1 MRALLL
7 ILTLFVGA
15 FSFAQEAKEDV
26 TVQVNGGKMY
36 LVHVA
41 QAGNTL
47 YGMQTV
53 YGVPVADI
61 IKANPGIEKGVKE
74 GATYLIPQ
82 GVTSLKVKDG
92 TTLVKH
98 HVVKGETLYAL
109 TKKYGSDINEVNS
122 VNPEAAAG
130 LKLDQVIYFPVKNT
144 VPAVVKPV
152 ETVATTPVET
162 KVVFSDSIVNYTVKK
177 GETLYT
183 IAKRYMISATDL
195 QKFNNMKS
203 TALTPGSSLKIPV
216 KKEKID
222 QVPIREVSDI
232 PNPKV
237 DQDLLFPK
245 KNEYQIAVLLPF
257 GLDKTLGAG
266 LKNLATEY
274 YMGMNLA
281 VDSLE
286 KLGIKAN
293 INVIDFPI
301 DSAVV
306 VAALKKPEMKSMDLI
321 IGPLIPG
328 AADLV
333 GAFCKKNSIRM
344 VCPSSVN
351 SSILKDNPYVYAAV
365 ASEITQQNIL
375 ASYTISNFKNA
386 QVVLVN
392 VDPKKDADLYNA
404 YRSKYIELATKNGSP
419 KLVEVKLADIGTMIR
434 KDGNTVFVVPTS
446 IEANA
451 VKFIN
456 ALHKLR
462 NKAGSGTISVLGT
475 KDWAGFDDLN
485 GYYKSTYNVQW
496 CTSSDLNY
504 SDQLAEDLLR
514 VYRAEYNA
522 DMTKVSVQGYDI
534 MRYFIPY
541 LFQDKIIN
549 GVIIQNAF
557 EMDQVAPGCG
567 YENKQCFV
575 VKNEEYKLVR
585 KGIYHE

>member
-1 MRALLL
+1 MRSLLL
-7 ILTLFVGA
+7 ILTLFVGSL
-15 FSFAQEAKEDV
+15 SFAQESSKEDV
-26 TVQVNGGKMY
+26 TVQVNDGKLF

-47 YGMQTV
+47 YGMQTT
-53 YGVPVADI
+53 YGVPSADI

-74 GATYLIPQ
+74 GTKYLIPL
-82 GVTSLKVKDG
+82 GVTSLKVKNG
-92 TTLVKH
+92 TTLIKH

-130 LKLDQVIYFPVKNT
+130 LKLDQIIYFPVK
-144 VPAVVKPV
+144 AVPV
-152 ETVATTPVET
+152 EREDPIASVPVET
-162 KVVFSDSIVNYTVKK
+162 KVVFTDSIVNYTVKQ

-183 IAKRYMISATDL
+183 ISKRYMISATDL
-195 QKFNNMKS
+195 QKFNNLKS
-203 TALTPGSSLKIPV
+203 STISPGATLKIPV

-222 QVPIREVSDI
+222 QIPIREVSDV

-237 DQDLLFPK
+237 DQELLFSK
-245 KNEYQIAVLLPF
+245 KSEYQIAVLLPF

-286 KLGIKAN
+286 KLGIKAK

-301 DSAVV
+301 DSAEV
-306 VAALKKPEMKSMDLI
+306 VAALKKPELKTMDLI
-321 IGPLIPG
+321 IGPLIPS

-351 SSILKDNPYVYAAV
+351 SAILKDNPYVYAAV

-375 ASYTISNFKNA
+375 ARYTIDNFKNA
-386 QVVLVN
+386 QIVLVN
-392 VDPKKDADLYNA
+392 IDPKKDADLYNA
-404 YRSKYIELATKNGSP
+404 YRAKYIELAAKNGSP

-434 KDGNTVFVVPTS
+434 RDGNTVFVVPTS

-485 GYYKSTYNVQW
+485 GYYKSTYNIQW

-504 SDQLAEDLLR
+504 SDQLTEDLLR
-514 VYRAEYNA
+514 VYRAQYNA

-541 LFQDKIIN
+541 LFQDKVVN

-557 EMDQVAPGCG
+557 EMNQVAPGCG